1 MRFHLFAVFDSFQ
14 TVFVPLSQS
23 SQVEIGETI
32 YVVDTVNHN
41 QSCWLA
47 ISQLSWIIYELNI
60 SQHPCCLHPNY
71 CNRWLYTQFISILF
85 CQLAQLLFEPKRSS
99 APPKSSARALRPSG
113 TAFPAYCRSTAQRSN
128 PLDLKKNDQTYGELK
143 SCKIQNYQPCR
154 CAYYLLTMA
163 RAWNLTEPPFKCFT
177 PNLVTKSSRQNNFSS
192 T

>member
-1 MRFHLFAVFDSFQ
+1 MRFHLFAGFDSFQ

-113 TAFPAYCRSTAQRSN
+113 TAFPAYCRSTAQLSN
-128 PLDLKKNDQTYGELK
+128 PLDLKKKTIRHMGSWNHAK
-143 SCKIQNYQPCR
+143 SKTINPVDVLTI
-154 CAYYLLTMA
+154 YLQWHGPGT
-163 RAWNLTEPPFKCFT
+163 
-177 PNLVTKSSRQNNFSS
+177 
-192 T
+192 